1 MHSFIKT
8 SVLAL
13 ALIAA
18 GCANVPEQIEVAN
31 ETNLAS
37 FESVVNGDGT
47 SQGATARWGGEIIN
61 VENKKD
67 YSEIEVLHYPSN
79 NYGKP
84 RSTQNSKGRFK
95 VRVAE
100 FIDPL
105 VFEKG
110 RLITFLGEIGAPADG
125 IIGEQIYVYPVLVAT
140 GYHMW
145 TDTEEYEVSGFY
157 YSPLS
162 PYWGFG
168 LGHRYWGSY
177 GFYHDRARIRV
188 KTKNSSSKRL
198 KSGSSVEAVKPS
210 QAQREISPQVERS
223 VRQKGDEQRP

>member
-31 ETNLAS
+31 DTNLAS
-37 FESVVNGDGT
+37 FESVLNGDGT
-47 SQGATARWGGEIIN
+47 SQDATARWGGEIIN

-84 RSTQNSKGRFK
+84 RSTQNSTGRFK

-110 RLITFLGEIGAPADG
+110 RLITFLGEIGAPAEG
-125 IIGEQIYVYPVLVAT
+125 IIGEQVYVYPVLVAR

-145 TDTEEYEVSGFY
+145 NDTEEYEVSGFY

-188 KTKNSSSKRL
+188 KTKESSSKRL
-198 KSGSSVEAVKPS
+198 SSDNSVEAEKQTREDRVSRS
-210 QAQREISPQVERS
+210 QGERGG
-223 VRQKGDEQRP
+223 RLKDD

>member
-1 MHSFIKT
+1 MHLFIKT

-31 ETNLAS
+31 DTNLVS
-37 FESVVNGDGT
+37 FESVLNSEGT
-47 SQGATARWGGEIIN
+47 SQGATARWGGEIIT

-67 YSEIEVLHYPSN
+67 YSEIEILHYPSN

-84 RSTQNSKGRFK
+84 HSTQNSKGRFK

-110 RLITFLGEIGAPADG
+110 RLITFLGEIGAPAEG
-125 IIGEQIYVYPVLVAT
+125 LIGEQIYVYPVLVAT

-145 TDTEEYEVSGFY
+145 KDTEEYEVSGFY

-188 KTKNSSSKRL
+188 KTKDSSSRRL
-198 KSGSSVEAVKPS
+198 KSDNKLEADK
-210 QAQREISPQVERS
+210 QTKAEREISPKVDPRATRKGEE
-223 VRQKGDEQRP
+223 QKP